1 MTRRHLTA
9 GHIFVTKYVLI
20 SAPVSIIFKSGRKP
34 DTKESEVKLMENFT
48 RVQFTPVF
56 NLMVLRTNDGYLVI
70 YNDNTFHA
78 DDEQSVLNLI
88 RNFADARF
96 EW

>member
-1 MTRRHLTA
+1 
-9 GHIFVTKYVLI
+9 
-20 SAPVSIIFKSGRKP
+20 
-34 DTKESEVKLMENFT
+34 MENFT

-56 NLMVLRTNDGYLVI
+56 NLTVVSINDRYLVI

>member
-1 MTRRHLTA
+1 
-9 GHIFVTKYVLI
+9 
-20 SAPVSIIFKSGRKP
+20 
-34 DTKESEVKLMENFT
+34 MENFI
-48 RVQFTPVF
+48 PVF
-56 NLMVLRTNDGYLVI
+56 NLIVFRTENGYIVT

>member
-1 MTRRHLTA
+1 MTRRLLTA

-20 SAPVSIIFKSGRKP
+20 SALTSFIFKSGRKP
-34 DTKESEVKLMENFT
+34 KQKKVRSKLMENFI
-48 RVQFTPVF
+48 PVF
-56 NLMVLRTNDGYLVI
+56 NLIVFRTDNGYVVL
-70 YNDNTFHA
+70 YNDTSFQA

>member
-1 MTRRHLTA
+1 MTRRLLTA
-9 GHIFVTKYVLI
+9 GHIFVIKYVLI
-20 SAPVSIIFKSGRKP
+20 SALTSFIFKSGRKP
-34 DTKESEVKLMENFT
+34 KQKKVRSKLMDNII
-48 RVQFTPVF
+48 PVF
-56 NLMVLRTNDGYLVI
+56 NLMVLRTSDGFIVI
-70 YNDNTFHA
+70 YNDKSFHA

>member
-1 MTRRHLTA
+1 MTRRLLTA
-9 GHIFVTKYVLI
+9 GHIFVIKYVLI
-20 SAPVSIIFKSGRKP
+20 SALTSIIFKSGRKP
-34 DTKESEVKLMENFT
+34 KQKKVRSKLMDNFI
-48 RVQFTPVF
+48 PVF
-56 NLMVLRTNDGYLVI
+56 NLIVFRTDNGYVVV
-70 YNDNTFHA
+70 YNDTSFHA